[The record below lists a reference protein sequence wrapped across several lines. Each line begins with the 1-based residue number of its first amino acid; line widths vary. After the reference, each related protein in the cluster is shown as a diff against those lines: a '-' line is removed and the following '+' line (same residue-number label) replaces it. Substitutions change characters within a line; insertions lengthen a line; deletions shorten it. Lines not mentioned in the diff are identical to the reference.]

1 MEGLFVGIDCRGEWV
16 EKKNRYIWS
25 WKDGKKRGGSPSLL
39 VYLGGAERPPIL
51 RVYVDENPNEED
63 YNLEEDQQDMLNDEF
78 DDVDMN
84 NHDDEIGN
92 DELLDFESNNPP
104 TPIVG
109 SNIQCSSQSALV
121 NNVRD
126 DETGIYMGMTFKN
139 KEELANSL
147 KIACLKKD
155 FRLKKCN
162 WWLRAVKFTSS
173 ERFFIRIY
181 EKYHVCGSEL
191 LTNHNPHAMAKVIG
205 KYFENRFPTGKG
217 PSTRDMSNQ
226 LRRELGCKVIY
237 WKIYKGME
245 HSKSN
250 VRGTHD
256 HGYAVLNAY
265 RYIFEVANPGS
276 KKTLSLD
283 ENGRFK
289 YFFVSYAAWITG
301 FQEIRKGKAVN
312 GTVPRRKYEGVLL
325 SAVAQDAENHL
336 FRVDFCIVDKEC
348 DSSYEY
354 FFQNLRSF
362 VDDTD
367 ELCIIY
373 DGNPSIRKMV
383 STIYHASHY
392 GCCIDTL
399 EKIFEITF
407 TIQRRLKLLNALDF
421 TRGAG
426 HFSREID
433 LTKYV
438 NAGNKLLA
446 HQIANYK
453 FSVTGHGDVAMV
465 DLQRRTCTC

>member
-25 WKDGKKRGGSPSLL
+25 WKDG
-39 VYLGGAERPPIL
+39 AERPPIL

-63 YNLEEDQQDMLNDEF
+63 HNLEEDQQDMLNDEF

-92 DELLDFESNNPP
+92 DELSDFESDNPP

-155 FRLKKCN
+155 FRLK
-162 WWLRAVKFTSS
+162 
-173 ERFFIRIY
+173 
-181 EKYHVCGSEL
+181 
-191 LTNHNPHAMAKVIG
+191 
-205 KYFENRFPTGKG
+205 
-217 PSTRDMSNQ
+217 
-226 LRRELGCKVIY
+226 
-237 WKIYKGME
+237 KGME

-367 ELCIIY
+367 ELCIIS

-421 TRGAG
+421 THGAG
-426 HFSREID
+426 HFAREIDVKHHGRRMELVHYANRFVPSIEKD